1 MPATT
6 THCSSLRTTTK
17 NGTAAAPGDWLR
29 IPGVSDARDFEL
41 VLPFA
46 LIAQLF
52 AFHSSLRLRLRPDTP
67 STSGRVHRVVKGVT
81 IYPL

>member
-1 MPATT
+1 M
-6 THCSSLRTTTK
+6 S
-17 NGTAAAPGDWLR
+17 AAED
-29 IPGVSDARDFEL
+29 SEL

-46 LIAQLF
+46 LVAQLF

-67 STSGRVHRVVKGVT
+67 CASGRVHRVVKGVT